1 MIGRIGL
8 SLVCL
13 ALASLAALVL
23 IGLWDRYSQET
34 ASLGFD
40 GIYERYL
47 ASQAGF
53 PDEPIAYRTV
63 VELNRKPHA
72 ENGFLQVTPFEE

>member
-1 MIGRIGL
+1 MISRIAL

-23 IGLWDRYSQET
+23 IGLWDRYSQE
-34 ASLGFD
+34 AAALGFD

-53 PDEPIAYRTV
+53 PNEPIAYRTAI
-63 VELNRKPHA
+63 ELSRKLHA
-72 ENGFLQVTPFEE
+72 ENGLSQLTPFEE

>member
-1 MIGRIGL
+1 MISRIAL

-34 ASLGFD
+34 AALGFN
-40 GIYERYL
+40 GVYERYL
-47 ASQAGF
+47 ASRAGF
-53 PDEPIAYRTV
+53 PNEASAYRTTI
-63 VELNRKPHA
+63 ELNRKPYA
-72 ENGFLQVTPFEE
+72 ENGLSGLTPFEE

>member
-1 MIGRIGL
+1 MISRIAL

-13 ALASLAALVL
+13 SLASLAALVL
-23 IGLWDRYSQET
+23 IGLSDRYSQET
-34 ASLGFD
+34 AALGFD

-53 PDEPIAYRTV
+53 ATEPLPDCYRTQAQAACR
-63 VELNRKPHA
+63 ERFFTIDA
-72 ENGFLQVTPFEE
+72 I